1 MHDSA
6 MHDSYHLYRAHWS
19 RAPMV
24 YIAGRDRTTL
34 PAGPA
39 TVKVYTNAGRVTLE
53 VNGIECRRARRFD
66 RVAVWRDVPL
76 APGRNV
82 VAVRTD
88 SGATDSVVWEGTP

>member
-1 MHDSA
+1 MD
-6 MHDSYHLYRAHWS
+6 DRDHLYRAYWS

-34 PAGPA
+34 PIGPA
-39 TVKVYTNAGRVTLE
+39 TVKVYTNAERVTLE
-53 VNGIECRRARRFD
+53 VNGIEVRRERRFD
-66 RVAVWRDVPL
+66 RVAIWRDVPL

-88 SGATDSVVWEGTP
+88 SGVTDSVVWEGTP